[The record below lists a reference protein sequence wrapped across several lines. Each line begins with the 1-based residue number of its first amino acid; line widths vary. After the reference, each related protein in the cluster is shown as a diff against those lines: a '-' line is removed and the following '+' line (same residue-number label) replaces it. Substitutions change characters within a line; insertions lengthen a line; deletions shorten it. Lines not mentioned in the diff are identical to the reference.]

1 MHNLSPVN
9 DQDPLVLSVFS
20 TVTEAKAFMQYLSG
34 AKHRQVRGPFPLP
47 EVIVVLVI
55 VQLLSQS
62 CLTL

>member
-1 MHNLSPVN
+1 MTKPS
-9 DQDPLVLSVFS
+9 LVLSVGS
-20 TVTEAKAFMQYLSG
+20 TVTEATDFMEYLSG

-47 EVIVVLVI
+47 EVTVVLVI

>member
-1 MHNLSPVN
+1 MTKPF
-9 DQDPLVLSVFS
+9 LVLSVGS
-20 TVTEAKAFMQYLSG
+20 IVTEATDFMEYLSG

-47 EVIVVLVI
+47 EVTVVVLIV

>member
-1 MHNLSPVN
+1 MTKPS
-9 DQDPLVLSVFS
+9 LVLGAGS
-20 TVTEAKAFMQYLSG
+20 TLTEAKDFMQYLSG

-47 EVIVVLVI
+47 EVTVVLVI

>member
-1 MHNLSPVN
+1 MTKPS
-9 DQDPLVLSVFS
+9 LVLSVGS
-20 TVTEAKAFMQYLSG
+20 TVTEATDFMEYLSG

-47 EVIVVLVI
+47 EVTVVVLIV